1 VVMIAIAHRVYTGQ
15 RKDTHQKA
23 QKNMI

>member
-1 VVMIAIAHRVYTGQ
+1 MIAIAHRVYTGK
-15 RKDTHQKA
+15 RRDTPQKA